1 MKTKSCLLMIMT
13 LLLMVQ
19 CKKQEEKTDVEAT
32 SDLVKVSFE
41 LPVDHS
47 GSDFTGILP
56 DGNINWG
63 NSSNIEYMYL
73 AVGDRYLY
81 YNHDLQCTIRVGE
94 MFEMQAEVDGST
106 DKLMFSGMI
115 PQNLLYASKRC
126 TLYYF
131 GNNGRGGEGTNVT
144 DIYDEK
150 YQDCVIG
157 KTISFSKQNGRIEDI
172 GNYHIASMPVEYI
185 YIIRDA
191 ERNILEFQLRVTEL
205 ENNMSVAMLDL
216 TDETT
221 LGGSATCMQSYTI
234 KWTGLVFEEIIEYVP
249 EGTYDVSG
257 NPGEK
262 SFIALLPTED
272 DATLECGKG
281 SYTFEGGTGRNQIYV
296 GRSGS
301 TIEESEPLIWEHP

>member
-1 MKTKSCLLMIMT
+1 MKTRF
-13 LLLMVQ
+13 LLLMTIATLLFTQ
-19 CKKQEEKTDVEAT
+19 CKKKEEISVSDES

-41 LPVDHS
+41 LPVEQDK
-47 GSDFTGILP
+47 SDFTSVLP

-63 NSSNIEYMYL
+63 NSNNIEYMYL

-81 YNHDLQCTIRVGE
+81 YNHDLQCTVRVGE
-94 MFEMQAEVDGST
+94 LFEMQAEVNGPT
-106 DKLMFSGMI
+106 DKLMFTGMI
-115 PQNLLYASKRC
+115 PQNLLYASKKC

-131 GNNGRGGEGTNVT
+131 GNNGRGGDGTNVT
-144 DIYDEK
+144 NIYDEK

-157 KTISFSKQNGRIEDI
+157 KTISFSEQNGRIEDL
-172 GNYHIASMPVEYI
+172 GNYHIASMPVKYI
-185 YIIRDA
+185 YVIRDE

-234 KWTGLVFEEIIEYVP
+234 KWTGLEFEEIIEYVP
-249 EGTYDVSG
+249 DGTYDVSG

-262 SFIALLPTED
+262 SFIALLPTD
-272 DATLECGKG
+272 DDVTLECGKG
-281 SYTFEGGTGRNQIYV
+281 SYTFEDGTGRNHIYV
-296 GRSGS
+296 ERLGS
-301 TIEESEPLIWEHP
+301 TIEESVSLIWEHP